1 MHIPNSST
9 KNISI
14 EEHKSIHD
22 VSLKHRLNISS
33 SSSMIDNSTD
43 KDTDFLTILG
53 KLRLKNVNRIIFAHI
68 NINSI
73 RNKFHLLTSD
83 INNKIDILM
92 ISETKLDNSFP
103 NGEFII
109 PGYTEPYRKDRNC
122 YGGGILLYR
131 RSNIPSKEIPNS
143 RLSSPSEGFFVEI
156 NLRRKNG

>member
-1 MHIPNSST
+1 MFELFFIQGENSPTHNINFMHIPNSST

-33 SSSMIDNSTD
+33 SSSMRDNSTD

-109 PGYTEPYRKDRNC
+109 PVILNLTGWIEIAMAVGYC
-122 YGGGILLYR
+122 FI
-131 RSNIPSKEIPNS
+131 
-143 RLSSPSEGFFVEI
+143 
-156 NLRRKNG
+156 